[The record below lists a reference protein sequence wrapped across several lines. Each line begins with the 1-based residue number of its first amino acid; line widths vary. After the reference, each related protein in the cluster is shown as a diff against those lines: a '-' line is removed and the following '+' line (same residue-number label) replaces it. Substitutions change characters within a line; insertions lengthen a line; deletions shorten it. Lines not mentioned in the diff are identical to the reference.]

1 MLRPIKPPVKPLR
14 IPLAAALLLCY
25 ATLGAADTKPLT
37 LVLEGVNAD
46 TIERAVSNS
55 TVISFSAGNA
65 VITDDQTGTQT
76 FLLEDID
83 NIHFDGEIASVNE
96 TELSFDSGVTIKA
109 KNGIVTIEP
118 SENIPFAYAA
128 YSYEG
133 RMAYQ
138 GQSATAVNL
147 DFTALTAGVYVIVAN
162 EKVLK
167 FINR

>member
-25 ATLGAADTKPLT
+25 AALGAADTKPFS
-37 LVLEGVNAD
+37 LVLEGFIAD
-46 TIERAVSNS
+46 PVERAVSNS
-55 TVISFSAGNA
+55 TVITFSAGNV

-76 FLLEDID
+76 FQLENIA
-83 NIHFDGEIASVNE
+83 NIHFDGEISSVDE
-96 TELSFDSGVTIKA
+96 TELTFDSGVTIKA

-118 SENIPFAYAA
+118 SENTPFAYAA
-128 YSYEG
+128 YSTEG

-138 GQSATAVNL
+138 GQSATAVSL
-147 DFTALTAGVYVIVAN
+147 DFTTLPTGVYVIVAN
-162 EKVLK
+162 DKVLK